1 MKRAS
6 RGVKPYSAATTL
18 SMRLEPDNGN
28 EAVATWEA
36 RVPLPKGVYRFCTTV
51 SCDQRIF
58 RGAEWPVAL
67 KIWGGADQQLES
79 ERKDPQ
85 QVELLQSFAITSE
98 ASEEILIQCQ
108 ARSREANL
116 RFQFAAPTLM
126 RVE

>member
-1 MKRAS
+1 M
-6 RGVKPYSAATTL
+6 
-18 SMRLEPDNGN
+18 
-28 EAVATWEA
+28 
-36 RVPLPKGVYRFCTTV
+36 PLPKGVYRFCTTV
-51 SCDQRIF
+51 PCDQRIF
-58 RGAEWPVAL
+58 RGAEWPVTP
-67 KIWGGADQQLES
+67 KIWGGADQQFEG

>member
-1 MKRAS
+1 M
-6 RGVKPYSAATTL
+6 
-18 SMRLEPDNGN
+18 
-28 EAVATWEA
+28 
-36 RVPLPKGVYRFCTTV
+36 PLPKGVYRFCTTV

-67 KIWGGADQQLES
+67 KIWGGADQQFEGES
-79 ERKDPQ
+79 KDPQ